1 MKNVKN
7 YLLAGLGAMMLWS
20 CSDDVDS
27 SKGDDGLSFSGEG
40 EMTINLK
47 FAGADARTRAE
58 DKWDTRDGGHFEE
71 GEDDESTIK
80 DVTIYYFSADGNN
93 IYWGKGSGT
102 FTTSDVT
109 GTGNNVEQQVN
120 VEVPVLVIN
129 KLSNSD
135 EGANIIAVLNKTE
148 ELSNLENSLIPDADT
163 YADFNAKMQGA
174 DDAGFMMTSVN
185 YFSNGKATYFNKI
198 TKKNVYQKGG
208 DNTDKEVVDDIYV
221 ERVCGKV
228 TLKKA
233 DQMKQPDNASVTI
246 GQWGLNVRNTV
257 FYPVKML
264 DDSFTKLTGD
274 KWPGASIWTNTN
286 AEGNHRSYWA
296 KDPNYNDGDQ
306 YSSTPGE
313 ENYPFSLIPFSNIET
328 SLNHTL
334 YCLENTF
341 DHTHQ
346 NRDETTTA
354 VLYAQFIPNG
364 EKTSTLLPTNWKE
377 NNWNTENKNTWVS
390 SEGSPCSLAAFI
402 NQFFKNNN
410 IYNNNS
416 GADSPITASDIDFT
430 YTAITNHEGKTI
442 GGHNYEF
449 TPKKTLYKQQG
460 GTFNEV
466 EGQTLS
472 NLQEAFKKYF
482 ASASIYI
489 NGYCYYEIPIRH
501 FYNSEVPWNEGNEL
515 ANQEKHLGRYGIV
528 RNHWYQL
535 TINKINNPG
544 KPIDKYEPTPDPDP
558 DDKTSYYLDITIK
571 VLSWA
576 VRQQGVDL

>member
-58 DKWDTRDGGHFEE
+58 DKWDTGDGGHFEE
-71 GEDDESTIK
+71 GEDAESTIK
-80 DVTIYYFSADGNN
+80 DVTIYYFSADGSN

-135 EGANIIAVLNKTE
+135 KGANIIAVLNKTE
-148 ELSNLENSLIPDADT
+148 ELSNLENSLIPDEDT

-174 DDAGFMMTSVN
+174 DDADFMMTSVN
-185 YFSNGKATYFNKI
+185 YFSNGEATYFNKI

-228 TLKKA
+228 TLKEA
-233 DQMKQPDNASVTI
+233 DQMEPDNASVTI
-246 GQWGLNVRNTV
+246 ERWGLNVRNTV

-313 ENYPFSLIPFSNIET
+313 NNYPFRLIPFSDIRT
-328 SLNHTL
+328 PLTKTL

-364 EKTSTLLPTNWKE
+364 EETSTLLPTNWKE
-377 NNWNTENKNTWVS
+377 NNWNTENNNTWVS
-390 SEGSPCSLAAFI
+390 SEGSLCSLAAFI

-416 GADSPITASDIDFT
+416 GTDSPITASDIDFT
-430 YTAITNHEGKTI
+430 YTAITNYEGKTI
-442 GGHNYEF
+442 GGHNYTF

-460 GTFNEV
+460 ETFNEV
-466 EGQTLS
+466 
-472 NLQEAFKKYF
+472 
-482 ASASIYI
+482 
-489 NGYCYYEIPIRH
+489 
-501 FYNSEVPWNEGNEL
+501 
-515 ANQEKHLGRYGIV
+515 
-528 RNHWYQL
+528 
-535 TINKINNPG
+535 
-544 KPIDKYEPTPDPDP
+544 
-558 DDKTSYYLDITIK
+558 
-571 VLSWA
+571 
-576 VRQQGVDL
+576 